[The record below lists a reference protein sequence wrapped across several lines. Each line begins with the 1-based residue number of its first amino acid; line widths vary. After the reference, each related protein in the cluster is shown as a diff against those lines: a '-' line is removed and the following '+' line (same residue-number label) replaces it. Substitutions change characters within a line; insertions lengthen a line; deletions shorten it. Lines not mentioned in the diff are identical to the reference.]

1 MKDILILKL
10 ISLEINEINEARNKM
25 QIQKFIFFSLQ
36 GCPDWAL
43 KRNQS
48 QLEPE
53 VTILDMVPLD
63 IYVITNSEKYII
75 KKRNIGWIQVWRRW
89 G

>member
-1 MKDILILKL
+1 
-10 ISLEINEINEARNKM
+10 
-25 QIQKFIFFSLQ
+25 
-36 GCPDWAL
+36 
-43 KRNQS
+43 
-48 QLEPE
+48 
-53 VTILDMVPLD
+53 LDMVPLD

>member
-1 MKDILILKL
+1 M
-10 ISLEINEINEARNKM
+10 
-25 QIQKFIFFSLQ
+25 
-36 GCPDWAL
+36 
-43 KRNQS
+43 NQS

-75 KKRNIGWIQVWRRW
+75 KKRNIG
-89 G
+89 